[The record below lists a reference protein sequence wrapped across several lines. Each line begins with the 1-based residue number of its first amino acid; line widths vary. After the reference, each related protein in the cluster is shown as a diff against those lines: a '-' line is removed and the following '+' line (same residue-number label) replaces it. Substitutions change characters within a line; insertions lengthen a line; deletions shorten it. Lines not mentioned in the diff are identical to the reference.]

1 MYVKRALTPI
11 VGSCLFVYS
20 WTLPFTFA
28 YRGTSTTMLL
38 AQCPVCQE
46 HFTNSA
52 SCVMS
57 ALPCGHVFHKGCVD
71 TWFRTAATC
80 PQCRVQIKRMNTV
93 VRLFFD
99 TVSFISGSQ
108 SDSRPEHGRSD
119 ITSDKP
125 LCEKTLSVELYK
137 ARAENIRLE
146 EALRQAERRAE
157 QAAKLASDKEKEVST
172 LTCLYTESDKLC
184 EKERQR
190 CRELR
195 MELLGLKQFLR
206 EAEAMKAETVK
217 LRAEMEE
224 MQNIKKLISGES
236 IVILSLCGT
245 HFTSEDAARELLSR
259 YSCPKDASTSSSTE
273 SVYSLESLCRWT
285 AVLRTELTA
294 AREKARSYRIEHSR
308 LRKLQQ
314 SASQRAARAEASAAK
329 NAEQVNRLEQ
339 ELSCLIRRVTSSS
352 KDRLDDSIV
361 DASLNLESRVDP
373 LGVSRPSDLSCYLL
387 ERSTDTTQEM
397 TPATPELLAITPH
410 NPPTIEL
417 QKRLRTPAAN
427 PFSVQADSSTS
438 SHQMISKAPSFD
450 CSMLSTPAAKPA
462 KHAGF
467 ETNKST
473 NVHRRPSVLYEMA
486 IMRRHLNTTAAAP
499 SLVSRTATSR
509 SASDHTTAHYSS
521 HSSDFQSNRQHHFPT
536 KRSATISKKVT
547 SVNKLLAIGL
557 FSIKVLKR
565 FIFVFLYVVYCIL
578 LPLTASSGSLP
589 SKSHP
594 CSNVSFLNHCA

>member
-1 MYVKRALTPI
+1 MYVKRLLTSI
-11 VGSCLFVYS
+11 VGRCLFVYS
-20 WTLPFTFA
+20 GTLPLISA
-28 YRGTSTTMLL
+28 YRGSSITMLL

-108 SDSRPEHGRSD
+108 SESRLEHGRLD

-125 LCEKTLSVELYK
+125 LSEKTLSVELYK

-146 EALRQAERRAE
+146 EALRQSEQRAE
-157 QAAKLASDKEKEVST
+157 QAAKLASDKEKEVCT

-190 CRELR
+190 CRDLR
-195 MELLGLKQFLR
+195 MELVGLKQFLR
-206 EAEAMKAETVK
+206 EAEAMKAEAVK

-224 MQNIKKLISGES
+224 MQNVKKLISGES
-236 IVILSLCGT
+236 IVILLLS
-245 HFTSEDAARELLSR
+245 SEDAARELLAR
-259 YSCPKDASTSSSTE
+259 YSCPKDASTSSNAE

-285 AVLRTELTA
+285 AVLRSELTA

-314 SASQRAARAEASAAK
+314 SASQRAARAEASAAR
-329 NAEQVNRLEQ
+329 NAEQVKNLEQ

-352 KDRLDDSIV
+352 KDRSDDSIM
-361 DASLNLESRVDP
+361 DTSLNAETHVDV
-373 LGVSRPSDLSCYLL
+373 LGVSRPSAVSYSLL
-387 ERSTDTTQEM
+387 ERSIDTAQEV

-410 NPPTIEL
+410 NPPTVEL

-427 PFSVQADSSTS
+427 PFSVQADSPTS
-438 SHQMISKAPSFD
+438 IHRVFSKAPSFD
-450 CSMLSTPAAKPA
+450 CSILSTPAAKPTKRA
-462 KHAGF
+462 VF
-467 ETNKST
+467 ETSKSAS
-473 NVHRRPSVLYEMA
+473 VHRRPSVLYEMA
-486 IMRRHLNTTAAAP
+486 IMRRHLNAAASAP
-499 SLVSRTATSR
+499 SLVPRTATSR
-509 SASDHTTAHYSS
+509 STSDHTATHCSS
-521 HSSDFQSNRQHHFPT
+521 HSSDFHSNKQNHCPH
-536 KRSATISKKVT
+536 KRSATVSKKLT
-547 SVNKLLAIGL
+547 SVNKLLRL
-557 FSIKVLKR
+557 DC
-565 FIFVFLYVVYCIL
+565 FL
-578 LPLTASSGSLP
+578 
-589 SKSHP
+589 SKS
-594 CSNVSFLNHCA
+594 

>member
-1 MYVKRALTPI
+1 MNVGEVHVQCTRTQLDALRCMFVKRALTPI
-11 VGSCLFVYS
+11 IGCYLLVYCG
-20 WTLPFTFA
+20 TLPFIFA
-28 YRGTSTTMLL
+28 YRDTSTTMLL

-108 SDSRPEHGRSD
+108 SDSLLAHGRSD

-125 LCEKTLSVELYK
+125 LSEKTLNVELYK
-137 ARAENIRLE
+137 ARTENIRLE

-190 CRELR
+190 CRDLR

-206 EAEAMKAETVK
+206 EAEAMKAETVR

-224 MQNIKKLISGES
+224 MQNIKKLISA
-236 IVILSLCGT
+236 
-245 HFTSEDAARELLSR
+245 SEDAARELLSR
-259 YSCPKDASTSSSTE
+259 YSCQKDASTSSNTD

-285 AVLRTELTA
+285 AVLRSELTA

-329 NAEQVNRLEQ
+329 NAEQVKHLEQ
-339 ELSCLIRRVTSSS
+339 ELSCLLKRLTSSC
-352 KDRLDDSIV
+352 KDRLDDSIM
-361 DASLNLESRVDP
+361 DASLNAERRVD
-373 LGVSRPSDLSCYLL
+373 LLNVSRPSDVSCYLL
-387 ERSTDTTQEM
+387 ERSIDSAMEG
-397 TPATPELLAITPH
+397 TPATPELLAVTPH

-438 SHQMISKAPSFD
+438 NHHVTSKAPSFD
-450 CSMLSTPAAKPA
+450 CSILSTPAAKLVKRTA
-462 KHAGF
+462 F
-467 ETNKST
+467 ETNKSAS
-473 NVHRRPSVLYEMA
+473 VHRRPSVLYEMA
-486 IMRRHLNTTAAAP
+486 IMRRHLNTAAAAP
-499 SLVSRTATSR
+499 SLVPRTATSR
-509 SASDHTTAHYSS
+509 SVSDHTATHYSN
-521 HSSDFQSNRQHHFPT
+521 HSSDFQSNKQHHCPS
-536 KRSATISKKVT
+536 KRSTTMSKKVT
-547 SVNKLLAIGL
+547 SVNKLLRL
-557 FSIKVLKR
+557 DC
-565 FIFVFLYVVYCIL
+565 FL
-578 LPLTASSGSLP
+578 
-589 SKSHP
+589 SKS
-594 CSNVSFLNHCA
+594 